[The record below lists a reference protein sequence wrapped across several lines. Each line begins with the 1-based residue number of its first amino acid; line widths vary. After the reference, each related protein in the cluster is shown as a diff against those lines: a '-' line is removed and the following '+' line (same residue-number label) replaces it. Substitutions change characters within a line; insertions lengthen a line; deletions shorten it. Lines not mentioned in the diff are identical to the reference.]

1 MRRAVTILLAVIF
14 LAFTAALSQDAAP
27 APAPTAEG
35 AAPAP
40 SPASTAAPDAAA
52 VPAPAAA
59 TSAPTPAPTVAP
71 VVKPLSVADIITLS
85 QAGLSEEVIV
95 AKVKKNGQAFDLS
108 PDELLQLKT
117 AKVSD
122 KVIQYMLDPA
132 KPDPVPVAAVAGPA
146 VDPNLPDES
155 GVYWRKQGEKTWNE
169 LLPEVVNWKTGGV
182 LKGIATYG
190 IVKKDL
196 NGHLEGK
203 TSKTT
208 ATTATEFLIVVPDG
222 ISIAEY
228 QLLRLRQNSDNREFR
243 SSTGGVF
250 HQSGGATRDLTEFQN
265 TKIAPHRFLVT
276 VSQLKKGEYGFLP
289 PGAVASQNAA
299 GSTGKIYTFSMLE

>member
-1 MRRAVTILLAVIF
+1 MRRASLSLFVLFALFFASIAVW
-14 LAFTAALSQDAAP
+14 SQDASVATPAPAVTPADGSGTPAPAPVAQPVPAP
-27 APAPTAEG
+27 APA
-35 AAPAP
+35 
-40 SPASTAAPDAAA
+40 
-52 VPAPAAA
+52 
-59 TSAPTPAPTVAP
+59 VAP
-71 VVKPLSVADIITLS
+71 VTKSLTVAEIITLS
-85 QAGLSEEVIV
+85 QAGLSEDVIV
-95 AKVKKNGQAFDLS
+95 AKIKKNGQAFDLS
-108 PDELLQLKT
+108 PDQLLQLNT

-132 KPDPVPVAAVAGPA
+132 KPDPIPVATTSAPA
-146 VDPNLPDES
+146 VDPSLPDEA
-155 GVYWRKQGEKTWNE
+155 GVYWRKQGEKNWNE

-190 IVKKDL
+190 IVKKDV
-196 NGHLEGK
+196 NGHVEGK
-203 TSKTT
+203 VSKTS

-222 ISIAEY
+222 VSIAEY
-228 QLLRLRQNSDNREFR
+228 QLLHLHQNSDNREFR

-276 VSQLKKGEYGFLP
+276 ISQLKKGEYGFLP
-289 PGAVASQNAA
+289 PGAVSSQNAA